1 MTTTELEYEQLVE
14 LAFSRPDFEPALHDA
29 FSHLD
34 DAEYLQIIR
43 LVLMSDDP
51 ALAEIQESIVS
62 MIEPQITAVL
72 EREAREHNE
81 EMAVWIRYG

>member
-1 MTTTELEYEQLVE
+1 MTTTELEYEQIVD

-29 FSHLD
+29 FSQLD

-51 ALAEIQESIVS
+51 AMAEIQESIVS
-62 MIEPQITAVL
+62 RIEPDVTAVM

-81 EMAVWIRYG
+81 EMAVWSRYG

>member
-1 MTTTELEYEQLVE
+1 MSTAELEYEQIVD
-14 LAFSRPDFEPALHDA
+14 LALNSPDFESALHDA
-29 FSHLD
+29 FSQLD

-51 ALAEIQESIVS
+51 ALAGIQESIVS

-81 EMAVWIRYG
+81 EMAIWRHYE